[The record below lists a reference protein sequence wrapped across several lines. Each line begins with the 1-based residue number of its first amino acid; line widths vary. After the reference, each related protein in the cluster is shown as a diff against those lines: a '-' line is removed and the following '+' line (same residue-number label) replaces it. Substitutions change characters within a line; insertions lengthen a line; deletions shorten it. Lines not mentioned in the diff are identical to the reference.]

1 MSKGDI
7 KWWYEAKNGQKWGWM
22 NPTTLMNT
30 LWEVYGTKAPIT
42 KFAAEIGVSSSTVS
56 RWCSGAVEIGVS
68 SSTVSRW
75 CSGAVPMPLLPAHFL
90 HLKHRV
96 LTTIEQIPALTA
108 PWLPEGRSANG
119 VKAADAAPS

>member
-42 KFAAEIGVSSSTVS
+42 KFAA
-56 RWCSGAVEIGVS
+56 EIGVS